1 MNGKKYIFRLE
12 SLDDQADP
20 TQTVNNTRK
29 MMNLYN
35 TKVIYNPVF
44 TSIAPLLEI
53 NQTPDEEFLIIGY
66 SSTPGEILV
75 PGNELVVYCTPLF
88 TVYVEAFATQARE
101 LNWETCAMVV
111 TVGAYGEAWRNAFKQ
126 YWEAMGGKIT
136 IDQPANYYGEMD
148 FSADLTA
155 AMATNPDFML
165 IGGPSTPTALVIE
178 QARGLGYKG
187 GFVVIDQA
195 KPDYIAQFLDNNLE
209 LMENTLAVATVDGIP
224 YKASPAFLKRYNE
237 MYVDKG
243 LAEICSWEAIFNHGT
258 TWALAKAMEKA
269 GTVDDVYAIR
279 EALAETCLLLGD
291 EYPMESAGI
300 RDNGRMLISGGT
312 QYVLDGK
319 FQSPEILIWWPET
332 EEEYEEVLDLF
343 SIDPSV
349 TPRWLKQ

>member
-1 MNGKKYIFRLE
+1 M
-12 SLDDQADP
+12 
-20 TQTVNNTRK
+20 
-29 MMNLYN
+29 
-35 TKVIYNPVF
+35 
-44 TSIAPLLEI
+44 
-53 NQTPDEEFLIIGY
+53 
-66 SSTPGEILV
+66 
-75 PGNELVVYCTPLF
+75 
-88 TVYVEAFATQARE
+88 
-101 LNWETCAMVV
+101 NWETCMVV

-279 EALAETCLLLGD
+279 EGSRKPASCLV
-291 EYPMESAGI
+291 MISHGI
-300 RDNGRMLISGGT
+300 SR
-312 QYVLDGK
+312 Y
-319 FQSPEILIWWPET
+319 
-332 EEEYEEVLDLF
+332 
-343 SIDPSV
+343 
-349 TPRWLKQ
+349 